1 VTHHRTPEGDAFPV
15 TSVWATCQQPAHLQ
29 RRGRYVKA
37 TRAHPAK
44 MLPAVA
50 AHVIATYTDPGD
62 LVLDPM
68 CGSGTTLV
76 EAVHAGRHALGVD
89 IEPGFAALAATN
101 LALAHSQGATG
112 TARVIHGDA
121 THLDRLLPGDMRGQV
136 ALVLTS
142 PPYGPVTHGLVTT
155 TPGQGLEKEHQRYGP
170 GGNGNLAYTGWNRLL
185 DGFTEIM
192 TACHDALRP
201 GGIVAITVRPV
212 RHHRDDFTDLPSQ
225 ILSAAMSAGLE
236 PVERCVA
243 LLAAVRGDRLQH
255 RASLFALLAAR
266 RARTDGIPLS
276 LVAHEDVVILRRTP
290 THSDQE
296 RIGSPLATQSPPAG
310 RRRQRAA
317 CLESSPPAPVSGE

>member
-1 VTHHRTPEGDAFPV
+1 MPDHSPADPPGPNPAPFPV
-15 TSVWATCQQPAHLQ
+15 TSVWATCQQPAHRQ
-29 RRGRYVKA
+29 RRGRYIKA

-50 AHVIATYTDPGD
+50 AHVIAAYTDPGD

-76 EAVHAGRHALGVD
+76 EAVHTGRHAIGVD
-89 IEPGFAALAATN
+89 IEPGFAALAAAN

-112 TARVIHGDA
+112 TARVIRGDA
-121 THLDRLLPGDMRGQV
+121 TRLEQLLPDDARGQV

-142 PPYGPVTHGLVTT
+142 PPYGSVTHGLVTT
-155 TPGQGLEKEHQRYGP
+155 TPGQGLDKEHARYGP
-170 GGNGNLAYTGWNRLL
+170 GGNGNLAYTGWTRLL
-185 DGFTEIM
+185 DGFTQIM
-192 TACHDALRP
+192 TACHHALRP

-212 RHHRDDFTDLPSQ
+212 RRHRDDFVDLPSQ
-225 ILSAAMSAGLE
+225 ILTAATRAGLE

-243 LLAAVRGDRLQH
+243 LLAAVREDHLVH

-276 LVAHEDVVILRRTP
+276 LVTHEDVLILRRTP
-290 THSDQE
+290 N
-296 RIGSPLATQSPPAG
+296 
-310 RRRQRAA
+310 
-317 CLESSPPAPVSGE
+317 

>member
-1 VTHHRTPEGDAFPV
+1 MPGPTAFPV
-15 TSVWATCQQPAHLQ
+15 TSVWETCQQPAHLQ
-29 RRGRYVKA
+29 RRGRYLKA

-50 AHVIATYTDPGD
+50 AHVIATYTRRGD

-89 IEPGFAALAATN
+89 IEPAFVALAAAN

-112 TARVIHGDA
+112 TARVLHGDA
-121 THLDRLLPGDMRGQV
+121 IRLGQLLPADVRGQV

-155 TPGQGLEKEHQRYGP
+155 TPGRGLAKEHQRYGP
-170 GGNGNLAYTGWNRLL
+170 RGNGNLAHTGWTRLL
-185 DGFTEIM
+185 GGFTQIM
-192 TACHDALRP
+192 AACHDALRP
-201 GGIVAITVRPV
+201 GGIVAVTVRPV
-212 RHHRDDFTDLPSQ
+212 RRHRDDFIDLPSQ
-225 ILSAAMSAGLE
+225 ILTAATGAGLE
-236 PVERCVA
+236 PLERCVA

-276 LVAHEDVVILRRTP
+276 LVAHEDVIILLRP
-290 THSDQE
+290 T
-296 RIGSPLATQSPPAG
+296 GSPPPHSHGAQAPPPGSPPPTS
-310 RRRQRAA
+310 R
-317 CLESSPPAPVSGE
+317 